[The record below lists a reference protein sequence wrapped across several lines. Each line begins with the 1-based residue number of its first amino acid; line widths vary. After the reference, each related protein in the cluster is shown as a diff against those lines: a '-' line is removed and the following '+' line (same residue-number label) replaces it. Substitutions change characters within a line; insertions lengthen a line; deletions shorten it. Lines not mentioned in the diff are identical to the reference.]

1 MADAELA
8 LGRIGQ
14 IAVNAKDLERATAF
28 YRDALGMRFLF
39 QVPGMSF
46 FDCDGIRLMLGVAES
61 AEYDHRASILY
72 FKVDGIEGAHAAL
85 AARGVEVIREPG
97 LVADL
102 GTHELWLC
110 FFRDS
115 EDNVHALM
123 EEKAKR

>member
-1 MADAELA
+1 MADAVLGLA
-8 LGRIGQ
+8 RIGQ

-61 AEYDHRASILY
+61 KEYDHRASILY
-72 FKVDGIEGAHAAL
+72 FKVDGIESAHEVL
-85 AARGVEVIREPG
+85 VTRGVEVIREPA

>member
-1 MADAELA
+1 MADTA
-8 LGRIGQ
+8 LGRARIGQ
-14 IAVNAKDLERATAF
+14 IAINAKDLERATAF

-61 AEYDHRASILY
+61 EEYDHRSSILY
-72 FKVDGIEGAHAAL
+72 FKVDGIESAHETL
-85 AARGVEVIREPG
+85 AERGVEVIREPA